1 MSTIRINWAANL
13 QPNKFAN
20 APLTKILFPW
30 SNGKPDVDKDPALL
44 IIYNQQ

>member
-13 QPNKFAN
+13 QPSKFAN
-20 APLTKILFPW
+20 VPWTKILFPW
-30 SNGKPDVDKDPALL
+30 SNGKPDIYHDPALL